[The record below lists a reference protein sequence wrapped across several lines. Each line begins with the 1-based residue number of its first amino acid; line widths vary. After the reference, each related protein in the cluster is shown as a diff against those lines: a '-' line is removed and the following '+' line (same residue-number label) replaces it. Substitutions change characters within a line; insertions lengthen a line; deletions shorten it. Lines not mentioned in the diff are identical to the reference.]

1 MPKPETRA
9 GSTFFIGLLVVVSA
23 AFVAVLFKLLQPIF
37 WAATLGVLFQP
48 MQIRIEEALRG
59 RRSLGALLTV
69 LIILVTVIG
78 PALFV
83 ASLFV
88 QEASA
93 LYGMVQRGELDPTAP
108 LAVIER
114 LLPQATELAGRV
126 GLDLDRLRESVSA
139 AALQSSRFLA
149 GLALTAGQ
157 NALRFG
163 LMFAVMVYLLFFALR
178 DGRAIMHHVIL
189 ALPMDDDR
197 ERALFAR
204 FGEVARATIK
214 GTLVIGLVQ
223 GTLGGLIFWLLGI
236 EGAVIW
242 GVIMVALSV
251 LPAVGAGLV
260 WLPAAILLAAAGAY
274 GKAAILVG
282 FGVLV
287 IGLVDNLLR
296 PILVGRDTRLP
307 DYLVLLSTLG
317 GLTVFGVSGFVIGPV
332 IATMFLAVWGMFE
345 EEQRV
350 SRSRLR
356 LPAGDPDPD

>member
-1 MPKPETRA
+1 
-9 GSTFFIGLLVVVSA
+9 
-23 AFVAVLFKLLQPIF
+23 
-37 WAATLGVLFQP
+37 
-48 MQIRIEEALRG
+48 
-59 RRSLGALLTV
+59 
-69 LIILVTVIG
+69 
-78 PALFV
+78 
-83 ASLFV
+83 
-88 QEASA
+88 
-93 LYGMVQRGELDPTAP
+93 
-108 LAVIER
+108 
-114 LLPQATELAGRV
+114 V
-126 GLDLDRLRESVSA
+126 GFDLDRLRESIST
-139 AALQSSRFLA
+139 AALQSSRLLA
-149 GLALTAGQ
+149 GMALAAGQ

-163 LMFAVMVYLLFFALR
+163 LMFAVMVYLLYFALR
-178 DGRAIMHHVIL
+178 DGRTIMHHVVL

-214 GTLVIGLVQ
+214 GTLVIGLIQ

-260 WLPAAILLAAAGAY
+260 WVPAAIVLAAGGAY
-274 GKAAILVG
+274 GKAAILVA
-282 FGVLV
+282 FGLLV

-317 GLTVFGVSGFVIGPV
+317 GLTVFGISGFVIGPV
-332 IATMFLAVWGMFE
+332 IATLFLAVWSMFE
-345 EEQRV
+345 EGQRV

-356 LPAGDPDPD
+356 LPDGDPG